1 MNIHLSQ
8 VVLIGILTFFILYIF
23 WLRTVWMDRIIY
35 LLFAIIGILLVID
48 PNLTSQIASR
58 IGIGRGTDLLIY
70 LFILASLFYAVNVRA
85 QLKRIR
91 VQMTLVVRTLALQ
104 QPVYGPI
111 PPQESAKNSK
121 Q

>member
-23 WLRTVWMDRIIY
+23 LLRTVWMDRIIY
-35 LLFAIIGILLVID
+35 LVFAAIGILLVID
-48 PNLTSQIASR
+48 PDLTSQIARR

-70 LFILASLFYAVNVRA
+70 LFVLASLFYAINVRA
-85 QLKRIR
+85 QLKRMHD
-91 VQMTLVVRTLALQ
+91 QMTLVVRTLALQ
-104 QPVYGPI
+104 QPVYGPV
-111 PPQESAKNSK
+111 PPHDSTITSK

>member
-8 VVLIGILTFFILYIF
+8 IILIGILTFFILYIF

-35 LLFAIIGILLVID
+35 LLFAAMGILLVID

-70 LFILASLFYAVNVRA
+70 LFILASLFYAVNIRA
-85 QLKRIR
+85 QLKRLR
-91 VQMTLVVRTLALQ
+91 EQMTLVVRKQALQ
-104 QPVYGPI
+104 QPLYGPI
-111 PPQESAKNSK
+111 PPQDDAKINK

>member
-35 LLFAIIGILLVID
+35 LVFAIIGILLVID
-48 PNLTSQIASR
+48 PDLTSQIAGR

-70 LFILASLFYAVNVRA
+70 LFILASLFYAVNIRA
-85 QLKRIR
+85 QLKRMQE
-91 VQMTLVVRTLALQ
+91 QMTLVVRKMALQ
-104 QPVYGPI
+104 QPLYGPTS
-111 PPQESAKNSK
+111 PQESPRTSK
-121 Q
+121 